1 MYEEAKY
8 TLKQAPRIAVPAART
23 RPEPSQASQNEA
35 TRTLGKA
42 LSARCLGRRCLSR
55 VHRLCVLPTTPCT
68 WFRTNTAC
76 VWSVHS
82 EEGLPCLAITLL
94 PIVSNAS

>member
-42 LSARCLGRRCLSR
+42 LSCEVLGETPLAR
-55 VHRLCVLPTTPCT
+55 
-68 WFRTNTAC
+68 A
-76 VWSVHS
+76 
-82 EEGLPCLAITLL
+82 
-94 PIVSNAS
+94 

>member
-1 MYEEAKY
+1 MYEEAKF

-42 LSARCLGRRCLSR
+42 LSARCWGDAASR
-55 VHRLCVLPTTPCT
+55 ACIDCACCPRLHAHGFAPMPHAFAPCT
-68 WFRTNTAC
+68 VR
-76 VWSVHS
+76 
-82 EEGLPCLAITLL
+82 EGCP
-94 PIVSNAS
+94 V